1 MAAEMNIWLII
12 VIAGL
17 VTFATR
23 LSFIFLLDRIKVSDW
38 FRRGLRFVP
47 VAVLSA
53 IILPELT
60 SPNGTL
66 FLSWRNPQLLAGAV
80 AILVA
85 WWTKNV
91 ILTIIAGIVALLI
104 LQALLGLS

>member
-1 MAAEMNIWLII
+1 MNLWLVIL
-12 VIAGL
+12 IAGL
-17 VTFATR
+17 VTFGTR
-23 LSFIFLLDRIKVSDW
+23 LSFIFLLDRIQVPDW

-60 SPNGTL
+60 SPNGS
-66 FLSWRNPQLLAGAV
+66 LSLIWRNPQLLAGAV

-85 WWTKNV
+85 WRTKNV
-91 ILTIIAGIVALLI
+91 LLTIAAGMAALLI
-104 LQALLGLS
+104 FQAILGLV

>member
-1 MAAEMNIWLII
+1 MNIWVIMII
-12 VIAGL
+12 GGL
-17 VTFATR
+17 LTFATR
-23 LSFIFLLDRIKVSDW
+23 LSFIFLLDRIKAPDW

-60 SPNGTL
+60 SPNNTL
-66 FLSWRNPQLLAGAV
+66 FLSWRNPELLAGLV

-85 WWTKNV
+85 WKTKNV
-91 ILTIIAGIVALLI
+91 LLTILAGMAALVI
-104 LQALLGLS
+104 IQLLFGHFGF

>member
-1 MAAEMNIWLII
+1 MSLWLVI
-12 VIAGL
+12 VLAGL
-17 VTFATR
+17 LTFATR
-23 LSFIFLLDRIKVSDW
+23 LSFILLLDRIKVPDW

-60 SPNGTL
+60 TRNTAL
-66 FLSWRNPQLLAGAV
+66 DLSLHNPQLFAGAL

-85 WWTKNV
+85 WRTKNV
-91 ILTIIAGIVALLI
+91 LLTIIVGMAALL
-104 LQALLGLS
+104 LFQVLLGS

>member
-1 MAAEMNIWLII
+1 MNIWITII
-12 VIAGL
+12 LAGL
-17 VTFATR
+17 MTFATR
-23 LSFIFLLDRIKVSDW
+23 LSFIFLLDRIQVPEW

-60 SPNGTL
+60 SPNGPL
-66 FLSWRNPQLLAGAV
+66 NLSWHNPQLLAGAV

-85 WWTKNV
+85 WRTKNV
-91 ILTIIAGIVALLI
+91 ILTIIAGMVALLI
-104 LQALLGLS
+104 FQTLLGLF

>member
-1 MAAEMNIWLII
+1 MNLWL
-12 VIAGL
+12 VMLIAGL
-17 VTFATR
+17 LTLATR
-23 LSFIFLLDRIKVSDW
+23 LSFILLLERIRVPEW

-60 SPNGTL
+60 NPNGSP
-66 FLSWRNPQLLAGAV
+66 FLSWRNPQLLAGVV

-85 WWTKNV
+85 WRTRNV
-91 ILTIIAGIVALLI
+91 LLTIAVGMAALVVF
-104 LQALLGLS
+104 QFLLGGGL

>member
-1 MAAEMNIWLII
+1 MNIWII
-12 VIAGL
+12 MIIGGL
-17 VTFATR
+17 LTFATR
-23 LSFIFLLDRIKVSDW
+23 LSFIFLLDRIKVPDW

-60 SPNGTL
+60 SPNNTL
-66 FLSWRNPQLLAGAV
+66 FLSWRNPELLAGLV

-85 WWTKNV
+85 WKTKNV
-91 ILTIIAGIVALLI
+91 LLTILAGMVALVI
-104 LQALLGLS
+104 IQLLFGRFGF

>member
-1 MAAEMNIWLII
+1 MNIWLVMII
-12 VIAGL
+12 GGL

-23 LSFIFLLDRIKVSDW
+23 LSFILLLDRIKMPDW

-60 SPNGTL
+60 DPNGTL

-85 WWTKNV
+85 WRTKNV
-91 ILTIIAGIVALLI
+91 ILTIVAGMAALMVF
-104 LQALLGLS
+104 QALLGMFQ

>member
-1 MAAEMNIWLII
+1 MNIWII
-12 VIAGL
+12 MVIAGL
-17 VTFATR
+17 LTFGTR
-23 LSFIFLLDRIKVSDW
+23 LSFIFLLDRIKVPDW

-66 FLSWRNPQLLAGAV
+66 FLSWRNPQLLAGLVAV
-80 AILVA
+80 LVA
-85 WWTKNV
+85 WKTKNV
-91 ILTIIAGIVALLI
+91 LLTILAGLAALVVFQL
-104 LQALLGLS
+104 ALGL

>member
-1 MAAEMNIWLII
+1 MNIWVII
-12 VIAGL
+12 IIGGL
-17 VTFATR
+17 LTFATR
-23 LSFIFLLDRIKVSDW
+23 LW

-66 FLSWRNPQLLAGAV
+66 VLSWRNPELLAGLV

-85 WWTKNV
+85 WKTKNV
-91 ILTIIAGIVALLI
+91 LLTILAGMAALVI
-104 LQALLGLS
+104 IQLLFGHFGI

>member
-1 MAAEMNIWLII
+1 MNIWL
-12 VIAGL
+12 VMLVGGL
-17 VTFATR
+17 LTFATR
-23 LSFIFLLDRIKVSDW
+23 LSFILLLHRIRVPEW

-60 SPNGTL
+60 RPDGTL

-85 WWTKNV
+85 WRTKNV
-91 ILTIIAGIVALLI
+91 ILTIIAGMAALLVF
-104 LQALLGLS
+104 QFVLGMI

>member
-1 MAAEMNIWLII
+1 MSLWL
-12 VIAGL
+12 VILVAGL
-17 VTFATR
+17 LTFATR
-23 LSFIFLLDRIKVSDW
+23 LSFIFLLGRLPMPDW

-60 SPNGTL
+60 SPNGDL
-66 FLSWRNPQLLAGAV
+66 FISWHNPQLLAGAV

-85 WWTKNV
+85 WRTRNV
-91 ILTIIAGIVALLI
+91 ILTILAGMAALLV
-104 LQALLGLS
+104 LQALLG

>member
-1 MAAEMNIWLII
+1 MNIWL
-12 VIAGL
+12 VMLLGGL
-17 VTFATR
+17 LTFLTR
-23 LSFIFLLDRIKVSDW
+23 LSFVLLFHRLNVPDW

-60 SPNGTL
+60 NPNGTL
-66 FLSWRNPQLLAGAV
+66 FLSWHNPQLLAGAV

-85 WWTKNV
+85 WRTRNV
-91 ILTIIAGIVALLI
+91 ILTIIAGMAALLVFQAI
-104 LQALLGLS
+104 LRLLGL

>member
-1 MAAEMNIWLII
+1 MNIWLVMII
-12 VIAGL
+12 GGL
-17 VTFATR
+17 LTFATR
-23 LSFIFLLDRIKVSDW
+23 LSFILLLDRIKVPDW

-60 SPNGTL
+60 SPDGTL
-66 FLSWRNPQLLAGAV
+66 LLSWRNPQLLAGAI

-85 WWTKNV
+85 WRTKNV
-91 ILTIIAGIVALLI
+91 ILTIVAGMGALLAFQI
-104 LQALLGLS
+104 VVGVI

>member
-1 MAAEMNIWLII
+1 MNIWLVM
-12 VIAGL
+12 VIGGL

-23 LSFIFLLDRIKVSDW
+23 LSFILLLDRLKMPDW

-60 SPNGTL
+60 SPNGSL
-66 FLSWRNPQLLAGAV
+66 FLSWRNPQILAGAV

-85 WWTKNV
+85 WRTKNV
-91 ILTIIAGIVALLI
+91 ILTILAGMGALLVF
-104 LQALLGLS
+104 QVLLGMF

>member
-1 MAAEMNIWLII
+1 MNIWLIMI
-12 VIAGL
+12 IGGL
-17 VTFATR
+17 LTFATR
-23 LSFIFLLDRIKVSDW
+23 LSFILLLERIKMPDW

-60 SPNGTL
+60 NPNGTL

-85 WWTKNV
+85 WRTRSV
-91 ILTIIAGIVALLI
+91 ILTIVTGMAALLI
-104 LQALLGLS
+104 FQAILGLL

>member
-1 MAAEMNIWLII
+1 MNIWI
-12 VIAGL
+12 VMIVGGL
-17 VTFATR
+17 FTFATR
-23 LSFIFLLDRIKVSDW
+23 LSFILLLERVKMPDW

-53 IILPELT
+53 IILPALT

-66 FLSWRNPQLLAGAV
+66 FLSWRNPQILAGVV

-85 WWTKNV
+85 WKTKNV
-91 ILTIIAGIVALLI
+91 ILTIVVGMAALLVFQ
-104 LQALLGLS
+104 LVLGML

>member
-1 MAAEMNIWLII
+1 MNIWLVMI
-12 VIAGL
+12 VGGL
-17 VTFATR
+17 FTFATR
-23 LSFIFLLDRIKVSDW
+23 LSFILLLDRIKVPDW

-60 SPNGTL
+60 SPDGSL
-66 FLSWRNPQLLAGAV
+66 YLSWRNPQLLAGAV

-85 WWTKNV
+85 WRTKNV
-91 ILTIIAGIVALLI
+91 ILTIVVGMAALL
-104 LQALLGLS
+104 LFQFVLGII